1 MENLSLSKELLDVP
15 YEDWEHP
22 SIRFDISEDEDITK
36 HLFYYKTDKVNSFS
50 EKTEPKAKLMEAL
63 TEIQKL
69 PKIENTD
76 NANKERTLKQFS
88 NLMRTLM
95 PHLMLYTKD
104 NSNTIKLDK
113 SKISLEELNDLFRYA
128 SKSKRKA
135 MLK

>member
-1 MENLSLSKELLDVP
+1 MENVSLSKELLDVP
-15 YEDWEHP
+15 YEDWEQP
-22 SIRFDISEDEDITK
+22 SIRFDINEDEDTTK